1 MLSEK
6 ALPWAG
12 ANASTGFAS
21 LLSASA
27 SAASDSTGQA
37 GFSFSQTYTSGS
49 AAGNNGVAAGTGM
62 IVAKG
67 ICSKC
72 GNPVYVQRSW
82 PGFCRGSFGCKGG
95 HRGDLGTRC
104 RER

>member
-1 MLSEK
+1 
-6 ALPWAG
+6 
-12 ANASTGFAS
+12 
-21 LLSASA
+21 
-27 SAASDSTGQA
+27 
-37 GFSFSQTYTSGS
+37 
-49 AAGNNGVAAGTGM
+49 VAAGTGM